1 MTIRYTHHVTDAM
14 LTELATDIKAL
25 YSMKEIVNYVYN
37 GKPLP
42 PKYEKII
49 ERPISGIYSEIKGH
63 ISLQK
68 LLTNTLRYCFTTQT
82 NKNTVETKQLRETIM
97 RIKLNINQLKQI
109 NPDAPEIAIR
119 EKEIELL
126 NKKIEA
132 SNNNIENNNSIKNKY
147 VNVAEASYNILLR
160 KDNFPQYFYL
170 EICNKLGVRI
180 NEREHFIRDYE
191 GERYSIQDG
200 VLKKEYTSDVAKEVA
215 MIHQR
220 SNQTRQKRYVPPCF
234 RQPETP
240 VEVQQEESKE
250 EESEE
255 EYSDSEDK
263 KQIDNFPTLGNNLT
277 NQKQSIWNNKPK
289 TITESVSVIVPTNEL
304 VNNIDFNLN
313 KKENK
318 DDEDDEDD
326 EDDWSKM

>member
-49 ERPISGIYSEIKGH
+49 ERSISGIYSNISGY

-132 SNNNIENNNSIKNKY
+132 SNNNIENNKYIAYVKLSNDIVLKKNIMKSSLCKY
-147 VNVAEASYNILLR
+147 ISYNILL
-160 KDNFPQYFYL
+160 FSSL
-170 EICNKLGVRI
+170 
-180 NEREHFIRDYE
+180 FI
-191 GERYSIQDG
+191 S
-200 VLKKEYTSDVAKEVA
+200 
-215 MIHQR
+215 
-220 SNQTRQKRYVPPCF
+220 F
-234 RQPETP
+234 
-240 VEVQQEESKE
+240 
-250 EESEE
+250 
-255 EYSDSEDK
+255 
-263 KQIDNFPTLGNNLT
+263 
-277 NQKQSIWNNKPK
+277 
-289 TITESVSVIVPTNEL
+289 
-304 VNNIDFNLN
+304 
-313 KKENK
+313 
-318 DDEDDEDD
+318 
-326 EDDWSKM
+326 WSYNSGI